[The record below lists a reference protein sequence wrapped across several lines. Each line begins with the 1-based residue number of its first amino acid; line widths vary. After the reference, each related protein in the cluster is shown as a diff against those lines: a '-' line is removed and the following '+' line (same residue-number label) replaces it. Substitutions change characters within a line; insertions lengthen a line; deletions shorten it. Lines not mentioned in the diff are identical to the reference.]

1 MTIAG
6 IQDPNDLLTINQLSN
21 LCIIVNDFDESY
33 GYFQLNF
40 KVDIVISDKT
50 PRLNIP
56 LAENDLRKLHEEL
69 DKDISNERREAV
81 RKKIDEIQKKIIAL
95 GRYFPAEKKI
105 ELYYRNIE
113 FAYPTD
119 LDNALLYVFAHEM
132 YHAYYH
138 YKSLCPSS
146 IAEVE
151 EPLAEYGTLHFFKC
165 QGYGKIF
172 NFAQR
177 SIRSKKRSKYISYYG
192 FGDYIFTNIPKSMD
206 IIDIYSS
213 SKDNIN
219 QSDQCVKDFCSG
231 FNGGYP
237 HNNEAFYFDL
247 LKHILSPKFFTKP
260 NYQSIQ
266 KTKRPNIMKTNPQNP
281 RKEKFCINGMGVYT
295 KIGVVREVIK
305 IYLSKNSFNSAYD
318 AYKGLVADVF
328 TSELGERVFI
338 ATSPQKHYEE
348 HDIPGITDKIYLNK
362 KSWGTPQSNNPGP
375 FGKLVDAVNKNKNLG
390 IQIQKI

>member
-6 IQDPNDLLTINQLSN
+6 IQDPQDLLQFYQIANIATIE
-21 LCIIVNDFDESY
+21 NDFNQSY
-33 GYFQLNF
+33 GYYLLNF

-56 LAENDLRKLHEEL
+56 QAEKDLRKLHKEF
-69 DKDISNERREAV
+69 DKDISNERREVV
-81 RKKIDEIQKKIIAL
+81 RKKIKDIEKEISVL
-95 GRYFPAEKKI
+95 GMYFPNQQKI

-113 FAYPTD
+113 LAYPTD

-151 EPLAEYGTLHFFKC
+151 EPLAEYGTLHFFKS

-192 FGDYIFTNIPKSMD
+192 FGDYIFSNIPKSMD

-213 SKDNIN
+213 GKGNIN

-237 HNNEAFYFDL
+237 HNNEVFYFDL
-247 LKHILSPKFFTKP
+247 LKH
-260 NYQSIQ
+260 
-266 KTKRPNIMKTNPQNP
+266 IMKTNPQNP
-281 RKEKFCINGMGVYT
+281 RKEKFSINGMGVYT

-305 IYLSKNSFNSAYD
+305 MYLSKNSFNSAYD
-318 AYKGLVADVF
+318 AYKGLVADIF
-328 TSELGERVFI
+328 TSELGKRVFI

-348 HDIPGITDKIYLNK
+348 HDIPGINDKIYLNK

-375 FGKLVDAVNKNKNLG
+375 FGKLVDSVNKNKNLG